1 MLLLVIIF
9 FLIQVSF
16 VLASD
21 DNIDELFL
29 ELESLCLN
37 EHYSNATSVAQKIVE
52 LTKYKYG
59 QDHID
64 YASTLTILA
73 ELHTKIGNYE
83 VSRSLHEQALAV
95 REKIHGPGNPDVATS
110 LNSLA
115 RIQYYLKDYSAAQ
128 ALAKRALLI
137 LETIYGAENAD
148 VDITL
153 NFLARVHCDQ
163 NDYSTAQA
171 LYERS
176 LSIREKAYGAEHP
189 DVASTLGNLAAI
201 HVVLG
206 NYAKAKILFER
217 IIAILEKKYG
227 PEHPE
232 VASYLTNLGGAHR
245 AFGDYAIAKILY
257 ERALTIFEKNFG
269 TEHPEVAICLIGLG
283 ETHYAL
289 GDYALAIKLNQRALS
304 ILKINYSSEHPAVL
318 ASLNNIA
325 AIYFDLGDYYLS
337 KEMFEKILKI
347 QENNSPNDPSL
358 AISINNIARVC
369 KALGEYE
376 KSIYLYNKAMSI
388 FEKNYGSIHPDVA
401 NCLQNL
407 GGLYYALK
415 NYSMAKL
422 LNKKSLYIRQKLYG
436 INHPI
441 VAKNLSTLAVVE
453 YSLDD
458 FPAAMVLLE
467 QALHIAELS
476 NEPLLIRYVY
486 ANMRRTFSA
495 QKLPGPAIFFGKRA
509 VNILQS
515 LRSGLI
521 TLDKELQKSFL
532 ETYTETYK
540 ALADLLMSEGRLAEA
555 QAVLAM
561 LKEEEFFSFIRRDA
575 KNDNRT
581 TTVPF
586 SKGEEPWEVRY
597 QEISGHLA
605 AMGTEMAALKEKAKL
620 GLTDADKDRLKDLD
634 KDLRVAQKAFQHFL
648 TELQDGL
655 ASAARAEEIGEKNLK
670 DLRAFQGT
678 LRNLGSGTVL
688 LHYLVSD
695 EKLWIL
701 LTTTEVQIVRHVAI
715 NASDLNLKIGAWRQ
729 SLTNPQGDPLPLARE
744 MYELL
749 VAPVAGDLEAAK
761 TTTLMLSLDGM
772 LRYVPFAALHDG
784 QQWLAEQYNLAL
796 FTEAAKTKL
805 TDRRSDDL
813 RLSGLGV
820 TKAHGEFA
828 PLPAV
833 KGELYAIQS
842 AIPGETLLD
851 EEFTSDALRMALL
864 LQYPVLHIASHFHF
878 NPGTEERS
886 FLLLGDGTTLSLADI
901 RDQTFDFNGVEI
913 LTLSACETAMGGG
926 ADGREIEGL
935 GALAQ
940 RQGAKGVL
948 ATLWPVA
955 DESTGQFMGKMYG
968 RLSQGDT
975 TKAEA
980 LRSTQLDFIFGRSG
994 LDSDTPV
1001 TVERGRP
1008 MVLKQEVS
1016 EAQNKGSK
1024 FAGYSH
1030 PYYWAPFILMGNWL

>member
-1 MLLLVIIF
+1 MSFLVRNFHICFMIMIF
-9 FLIQVSF
+9 LNMAASIVSAKEDTIVDLIEEVEG
-16 VLASD
+16 L
-21 DNIDELFL
+21 
-29 ELESLCLN
+29 
-37 EHYSNATSVAQKIVE
+37 YSVGLYAEALPIAQQLVA
-52 LTKYKYG
+52 LTEEKYG
-59 QDHID
+59 QEHHEVASRVHRLALVVAKLGD
-64 YASTLTILA
+64 YGMA
-73 ELHTKIGNYE
+73 K
-83 VSRSLHEQALAV
+83 SLHERALNI
-95 REKIHGPGNPDVATS
+95 RENVYGSNHPDVATTLNNLGSVVRRLGDYDSAKS
-110 LNSLA
+110 LLE
-115 RIQYYLKDYSAAQ
+115 
-128 ALAKRALLI
+128 RAL
-137 LETIYGAENAD
+137 N
-148 VDITL
+148 
-153 NFLARVHCDQ
+153 
-163 NDYSTAQA
+163 
-171 LYERS
+171 
-176 LSIREKAYGAEHP
+176 IRENVCGSEHP
-189 DVASTLGNLAAI
+189 DVAESLGSLAHLHYI
-201 HVVLG
+201 LDD
-206 NYAKAKILFER
+206 YATAKSLHER
-217 IIAILEKKYG
+217 SLLIRETVFG
-227 PEHPE
+227 PEAPE
-232 VASYLTNLGGAHR
+232 VANSLNNLGLVYKILGELT
-245 AFGDYAIAKILY
+245 IAKIMH
-257 ERALTIFEKNFG
+257 ERALSIYTKRFGQDSPQVAVVLNNLALLHQELGDYSAAKNLYEKVLPMKEMFYGPN
-269 TEHPEVAICLIGLG
+269 HPSVAISLNNLALVHQ
-283 ETHYAL
+283 EL
-289 GDYALAIKLNQRALS
+289 GDYATALS
-304 ILKINYSSEHPAVL
+304 LH
-318 ASLNNIA
+318 
-325 AIYFDLGDYYLS
+325 
-337 KEMFEKILKI
+337 
-347 QENNSPNDPSL
+347 
-358 AISINNIARVC
+358 R
-369 KALGEYE
+369 KA
-376 KSIYLYNKAMSI
+376 
-388 FEKNYGSIHPDVA
+388 
-401 NCLQNL
+401 
-407 GGLYYALK
+407 
-415 NYSMAKL
+415 
-422 LNKKSLYIRQKLYG
+422 LYIREKSYG
-436 INHPI
+436 LEHQTVAISLNH
-441 VAKNLSTLAVVE
+441 VAYVSYCLNDYDEAM
-453 YSLDD
+453 SL
-458 FPAAMVLLE
+458 LNTSL
-467 QALHIAELS
+467 QIAEKSVRFRLIS
-476 NEPLLIRYVY
+476 NIYS
-486 ANMRRTFSA
+486 NMSLVFSA

-515 LRSGLI
+515 LRSGLV

-532 ETYTETYK
+532 ETNTQPYK